1 MNYTKVA
8 NHLYL
13 VNTEFSE
20 IYVEF
25 SGPENELINHV
36 QTNILM
42 FGKNDVKYS
51 SEQLKA
57 KYEAPPS
64 NDEVEI

>member
-13 VNTEFSE
+13 VNTDFSE

-25 SGPENELINHV
+25 SGPENELINYV

-42 FGKNDVKYS
+42 FGKNDVKYTS
-51 SEQLKA
+51 DQLEA
-57 KYEAPPS
+57 KYKTPPS
-64 NDEVEI
+64 NNEVEI